1 MPFLFLGNGGV
12 TSVKVM
18 LRLKQDSRVCAI
30 NVIKISHLII
40 YMPFITLFFYWHALK
55 TCWHFSHYY
64 ETPFMKHHSSR
75 STILLPVFVPAAVIM
90 LLLVIGTAV
99 NPAAAGALFSTVLAF
114 ITETFGWFYMLA
126 VAIFLVFIVAL
137 AFSSYGSIK
146 LGPDHAEAEYKFLE
160 WFAMLFSAGYGIALL
175 FYGVAEPVTHFA
187 SPPLSQP
194 QTIAAAKEA
203 MQIAYFH
210 WGFHIWAIYGV
221 VGLSLAYFSFRHG
234 LPLSVRS
241 TLYPIIGDKIHGPI
255 GHTVDVFA
263 IVGTMFGIATSL
275 GLSVAQ
281 INAGLNYLLPEMIPV
296 STTVQV
302 IVIALVTAAALVS
315 VLAGMDKGVKRL
327 SILNM
332 VLATALM
339 FFVFVVGPTIF
350 ILNAFMENT
359 GSYLGNIVERTFSLQ
374 AYQSSDWIGSWTLFI
389 FAWTIAWAPFVGLFI
404 AKISRGRTIREFVLG
419 VMLVPTIFTF
429 FWFSVFGDT
438 ALHMIMVEGYE
449 ALITEVQN
457 DQAIALFKLL
467 ERLPFTQIV
476 SSLTVLLIITFFV
489 TSSDSGSLVI
499 DSLAAGG
506 RSDTPWW
513 QRTFWVVTEGAVA
526 AALLIAGGLTA
537 LQTAAIVSALPF
549 AIIILASIFGMWRA
563 LRIEGH
569 RNESLANDN
578 HLPPHLLKLDA
589 WRDRIDYMTQQP
601 TREKVLGYIKGTVL
615 SSMQEVAEKFSETG
629 WLPEV
634 NYDEL
639 NERVVLEL
647 RSGGDNVEF
656 WYEVRLSENEL
667 PDYYTEDMAKKLPQ
681 EHHYRAEVYLRR
693 GGQTYDLYGYQSASV
708 INDIIDQ
715 FEKYLHFVNV
725 SPNILPWRMQ
735 QHDDDI
741 TLEQG
746 SVFDK

>member
-1 MPFLFLGNGGV
+1 LLVN
-12 TSVKVM
+12 KN
-18 LRLKQDSRVCAI
+18 LL
-30 NVIKISHLII
+30 
-40 YMPFITLFFYWHALK
+40 
-55 TCWHFSHYY
+55 
-64 ETPFMKHHSSR
+64 MKNKSSR

-99 NPAAAGALFSTVLAF
+99 NPESAGELFSTVLNF
-114 ITETFGWFYMLA
+114 TTETFGWFYMLA
-126 VAIFLVFIVAL
+126 VAIFLMFIIVL

-146 LGPDHAEAEYKFLE
+146 LGPDHAVAEYNFLE

-175 FYGVAEPVTHFA
+175 FYGVAEPVIHFA
-187 SPPLSQP
+187 SPPLSTP
-194 QTIAAAKEA
+194 QTIEAAKEA

-234 LPLSVRS
+234 LPLSMRS
-241 TLYPIIGDKIHGPI
+241 TLYPLIGDKIYGPI

-275 GLSVAQ
+275 GISVSQ
-281 INAGLNYLLPEMIPV
+281 INAGLNYLLPNTVPV
-296 STTVQV
+296 SMTVQV
-302 IVIALVTAAALVS
+302 IIIALVTLAALVS

-332 VLATALM
+332 VLATGLM
-339 FFVFVVGPTIF
+339 LFVFIVGPTIF

-419 VMLVPTIFTF
+419 VMLVPTFFTF
-429 FWFSVFGDT
+429 FWFAVFGDT
-438 ALHMIMVEGYE
+438 ALHMIMVDGYDG
-449 ALITEVQN
+449 LITEVQN
-457 DQAIALFKLL
+457 NQAIALFKLL
-467 ERLPFTQIV
+467 ENLPFTQIV

-526 AALLIAGGLTA
+526 AALLVAGGLTA

-549 AIIILASIFGMWRA
+549 AVIILISIFGMWRA

-569 RNESLANDN
+569 RNQSLANDN

-589 WRDRIDYMTQQP
+589 WRDRIDYMTNQP
-601 TREKVLGYIKGTVL
+601 TRDKVLSYIKGTVL
-615 SSMQEVAEKFSETG
+615 SSMNEVAAKFAETG
-629 WLPEV
+629 WLPDV
-634 NYDEL
+634 NYDEV
-639 NERVVLEL
+639 NNRAVLEL
-647 RSGGDNVEF
+647 RRGDNVEF
-656 WYEVRLSENEL
+656 WYEVRLSEHEV
-667 PDYYTEDMAKKLPQ
+667 PDYYTNDKASELPQ

-693 GGQTYDLYGYQSASV
+693 GGQTYDLYGYESV
-708 INDIIDQ
+708 SIINDIIDQ

-725 SPNILPWRMQ
+725 SPDILPWRMQ
-735 QHDDDI
+735 EHDEDI

>member
-1 MPFLFLGNGGV
+1 MSKLP
-12 TSVKVM
+12 
-18 LRLKQDSRVCAI
+18 
-30 NVIKISHLII
+30 
-40 YMPFITLFFYWHALK
+40 
-55 TCWHFSHYY
+55 
-64 ETPFMKHHSSR
+64 R
-75 STILLPVFVPAAVIM
+75 STILLPVFIPAAVIM
-90 LLLVIGTAV
+90 ILLVIGTSI
-99 NPAAAGALFSTVLAF
+99 NPEAAGALFSVVLNY
-114 ITETFGWFYMLA
+114 ITDTFGWFYMLA
-126 VAIFLVFIVAL
+126 VAIFLMFIIVL
-137 AFSSYGSIK
+137 AFSPYGNIK
-146 LGPDHAEAEYKFLE
+146 LGPDHGVAEYKFLE

-175 FYGVAEPVTHFA
+175 FFGVAEPVLHFA
-187 SPPLSQP
+187 SPPLSEP

-234 LPLSVRS
+234 LPLSMRS
-241 TLYPIIGDKIHGPI
+241 TLYPLIGDKIYGPI

-263 IVGTMFGIATSL
+263 ILGTMFGIATSL
-275 GLSVAQ
+275 GLSVSQ
-281 INAGLNYLLPEMIPV
+281 INAGMNYLLPDLIPV

-302 IVIALVTAAALVS
+302 ITIALITVAALVS

-339 FFVFVVGPTIF
+339 IFVFIVGPTIF

-374 AYQSSDWIGSWTLFI
+374 AYQLSDWISNWTLFI

-404 AKISRGRTIREFVLG
+404 AKISRGRTIREFVFG
-419 VMLVPTIFTF
+419 VMLVPTFFTF
-429 FWFSVFGDT
+429 FWFAVFGDT
-438 ALHMIMVEGYE
+438 ALSMIMNDGYTS
-449 ALITEVQN
+449 LITDVQN
-457 DQAIALFKLL
+457 NQAIALFKLL
-467 ERLPFTQIV
+467 ENLPFTEFV

-513 QRTFWVVTEGAVA
+513 QRSFWVITEGAVA
-526 AALLIAGGLTA
+526 SVLLLAGGLTA

-549 AIIILASIFGMWRA
+549 AIIILIAIFGMWRA

-569 RNESLANDN
+569 RNQSLDKDN
-578 HLPPHLLKLDA
+578 RLPPHLLKPSA
-589 WRDRIDYMTQQP
+589 WRDRIDYITDQP
-601 TREKVLGYIKGTVL
+601 TRDNVLAYIKEVVMP
-615 SSMQEVAEKFSETG
+615 SMTEVSEKFAQTG
-629 WLPEV
+629 WIPEV
-634 NYDEL
+634 NYDEV
-639 NERVVLEL
+639 NNRAVLEL
-647 RSGGDNVEF
+647 QRGDDVEF
-656 WYEVRLSENEL
+656 WYEVRLSEHEL
-667 PDYYTEDMAKKLPQ
+667 PDYYTEEMADNLPQ
-681 EHHYRAEVYLRR
+681 EHYHRAEVYLRR
-693 GGQTYDLYGYQSASV
+693 GGQTYDLYGYQSESV

-715 FEKYLHFVNV
+715 FEKYLHFLNV
-725 SPNILPWRMQ
+725 SPDSLPWRMQ
-735 QHDDDI
+735 QHDEDL

>member
-1 MPFLFLGNGGV
+1 MSKLP
-12 TSVKVM
+12 
-18 LRLKQDSRVCAI
+18 
-30 NVIKISHLII
+30 
-40 YMPFITLFFYWHALK
+40 
-55 TCWHFSHYY
+55 
-64 ETPFMKHHSSR
+64 R

-90 LLLVIGTAV
+90 LLLVIGTAL
-99 NPAAAGALFSTVLAF
+99 NPEAAGALFSDVLAF
-114 ITETFGWFYMLA
+114 TTETFGWFYMLA
-126 VAIFLVFIVAL
+126 VALFLMFIIVL

-175 FYGVAEPVTHFA
+175 FFGVAEPVMHFA

-221 VGLSLAYFSFRHG
+221 VGLSLAYFAFRHG
-234 LPLSVRS
+234 LPLSIRS
-241 TLYPIIGDKIHGPI
+241 TLYPIIGDRIYGPI

-263 IVGTMFGIATSL
+263 ILGTMFGIATSL
-275 GLSVAQ
+275 GLSVSQ
-281 INAGLNYLLPEMIPV
+281 INAGLNYLLPDIIPV
-296 STTVQV
+296 NTTVQV
-302 IVIALVTAAALVS
+302 IAIALVTAAALVS

-339 FFVFVVGPTIF
+339 LFVFIVGPTIF

-374 AYQSSDWIGSWTLFI
+374 AYENSDWIGSWTLFI

-419 VMLVPTIFTF
+419 VMLVPTFFTF
-429 FWFSVFGDT
+429 FWFAVFGDT
-438 ALHMIMVEGYE
+438 ALHMIMVDGYTS
-449 ALITEVQN
+449 LIGDVQDN
-457 DQAIALFKLL
+457 QAIALFKLL
-467 ERLPFTQIV
+467 EKLPFTEFV
-476 SSLTVLLIITFFV
+476 SSLTILLIITFFV

-513 QRTFWVVTEGAVA
+513 QRSFWVVTEGAVA
-526 AALLIAGGLTA
+526 AVLLIAGGLTA

-549 AIIILASIFGMWRA
+549 AVIILISMFGMWRA

-569 RNESLANDN
+569 RNQSLGQNN
-578 HLPPHLLKLDA
+578 KLPPHLLKPSA
-589 WRDRIDYMTQQP
+589 WRERIDYMTDKP
-601 TREKVLGYIKGTVL
+601 TRGKVLSYIKEVIMPSMMEV
-615 SSMQEVAEKFSETG
+615 SSKFAETG
-629 WLPEV
+629 WTTEV
-634 NYDEL
+634 NYDAV
-639 NERVVLEL
+639 NNRAVLEL
-647 RSGGDNVEF
+647 QRGDDVEF
-656 WYEVRLSENEL
+656 WYEVRLSEHDA
-667 PDYYTEDMAKKLPQ
+667 PDYYTEDSADTLPQ
-681 EHHYRAEVYLRR
+681 EHHHRAEVYLRR
-693 GGQTYDLYGYQSASV
+693 GGQTYDLYGYETEAV

-715 FEKYLHFVNV
+715 FEKYLHFLNV
-725 SPNILPWRMQ
+725 SPDSLPWRMQ
-735 QHDDDI
+735 EHDEDI